1 MLDIQNFI
9 TKQFYPGNDVPIK
22 QEYKDEKPKVKIDTN
37 FKLPI
42 SYLEDSELFTLSDTV
57 ANDLEL
63 STSTPNSK
71 SIYEY
76 LFQPQHAFAK
86 EMIEKWKEKYTTNQ
100 SYLKDTQYVVMKMA
114 NYKSSMATSNYNI
127 DCNKITSIWEDLKVD
142 KNFLDKYGYMEWE
155 SLSQFNES
163 SFFLQTLT
171 VMNVLSPALSLL
183 IPVFFLIFPFLIL
196 KFQGIPITFDI
207 YTMVL
212 KDIARNHF
220 IGKTLMTMDSLSF
233 EKIVYLIVTVG
244 LYLMQ
249 IYQNINQCQSFYK
262 NIMKINAYLVELRD
276 FAKYSIES
284 MEAHIETIRTIPSYE
299 KITIDIRTHVNYL
312 KQIYAELQYIRDFDF
327 TTNKFTEAGYML
339 KCYYRLHSNRSH
351 EDGLRYAIG
360 FEGYINNLLGVY
372 DNMIRGKVAFAEFD
386 LSENCDFKE
395 QYYPPLVNDSPVK
408 NNCDFKKNMIISSPN
423 KSGKTTILKTTT
435 INIIFT
441 QQIGCGFY
449 KEATINPYTHIH
461 SYLNIPDTSG
471 RDSLF
476 QAESRRC
483 KEIID
488 VIEKNKD
495 PKKCRHFC
503 IFDELYSG
511 TNPEEASKAGYAF
524 LKYLNKFENV
534 NFILTTHYFSIC
546 KKFNKSK
553 RVQNYKMDVIV
564 LEDGT
569 FEYTYK
575 IKEGISDIK
584 GGIRVL
590 KDMGYPAEII
600 NTIENK

>member
-9 TKQFYPGNDVPIK
+9 TKQFYPSNDVPPK
-22 QEYKDEKPKVKIDTN
+22 PEYKDKKPKVKIDTN

-42 SYLEDSELFTLSDTV
+42 SYLEDSELFTLSETV

-63 STSTPNSK
+63 STSAPDSK

-76 LFQPQHAFAK
+76 LFQPQHSFAK

-114 NYKSSMATSNYNI
+114 NYKTSMATSNYNV
-127 DCNKITSIWEDLKVD
+127 DCNKLTSIWEGLKLD
-142 KNFLDKYGYMEWE
+142 KNFLDKYGYLEWE

-196 KFQGIPITFDI
+196 KFQGIPITFEV

-212 KDIARNHF
+212 KDIAKNHF
-220 IGKTLMTMDSLSF
+220 IGKTLMTLDSLSF
-233 EKIVYLIVTVG
+233 EKIVYLIVTLG

-249 IYQNINQCQSFYK
+249 IYQNVNQCQTFYK
-262 NIMKINAYLVELRD
+262 NIIKINSHLVELRN

-284 MEAHIETIRTIPSYE
+284 MESHIDTIRNIPSYE
-299 KITIDIRTHVNYL
+299 KITSDIRLHINYL
-312 KQIYAELQYIRDFDF
+312 KQIYAELQYIRDFEF
-327 TTNKFTEAGYML
+327 TLNTFTEAGYML
-339 KCYYRLHSNRSH
+339 KCYYRLHSNKNH

-372 DNMIRGKVAFAEFD
+372 DNMIKGKIAFAEFD
-386 LSENCDFKE
+386 SSENCDFKE
-395 QYYPPLVNDSPVK
+395 QYYPPLINETPVK

-441 QQIGCGFY
+441 QQMGCGFY
-449 KEATINPYTHIH
+449 KEAKINPYTHIH

-488 VIEKNKD
+488 VIEKYKD

-546 KKFNKSK
+546 KKFNKSE
-553 RVQNYKMDVIV
+553 RVQNYKMEVNV

-590 KDMGYPAEII
+590 KDMDYPAEII
-600 NTIENK
+600 NTIEKK